1 MAKGDEGKKKAE
13 GKEEKK
19 KKPLLLF
26 IAIGVVLLLLAAGGG
41 AYFFLYSAPS
51 DEELAQEIAKDEMG
65 SKKAALKATGVM
77 IELDSF
83 IVNLADLNARH
94 FLKAT
99 IVLEVVDDAAK
110 NEVDILLPKIRN
122 DIIMLLSS
130 QTMEDVITMEGK
142 VRLRDAIMARVMRIL
157 SEHQLKNIYF
167 AQFVVQ

>member
-1 MAKGDEGKKKAE
+1 MAKRDEEKKKAE

-26 IAIGVVLLLLAAGGG
+26 IAIGVVLLLAAGGG

-51 DEELAQEIAKDEMG
+51 DEELAQEIARDEMG
-65 SKKAALKATGVM
+65 SKKAALKTTGVM

-110 NEVDILLPKIRN
+110 NDVDILLPKIRN

>member
-1 MAKGDEGKKKAE
+1 MAKRDEEKKKAE

-26 IAIGVVLLLLAAGGG
+26 IAIGVVLLLAAGGG

-51 DEELAQEIAKDEMG
+51 DEELALEIARDAMG
-65 SKKAALKATGVM
+65 SKKAVLKATGVM